1 MTMIRI
7 KFILLFLLIQV
18 LLIQNVTYV
27 VITIIVL
34 LASMSNTTVGTL
46 LGDDVVGV
54 IVVAKTNV
62 LHL

>member
-18 LLIQNVTYV
+18 LLIQNVTNV

-34 LASMSNTTVGTL
+34 LASMSNITVGTL
-46 LGDDVVGV
+46 HGDDVVGV
-54 IVVAKTNV
+54 IVVAKMNV